1 MPYAAT
7 SGRKTDSELPRP
19 YKCPICDKAFY
30 RLEHQTRHIR
40 THTGEK
46 PHVCTFPG
54 CSKRF
59 SRSDELTRHSRIHT
73 NPNSRRSQRPPPQ
86 ETTVKEDTEYSA
98 PPSSSQSARTSPV
111 KTQPGGQDMVSSAN
125 TSTGAA
131 ATPPVTTSN
140 VGQIVSPSSGS
151 GVSAGYP
158 GQAPL
163 QPMMSAP
170 QQSSLGPQTQYMYA
184 TSQPGSV
191 SNVSLPSSP
200 QVASGQWSQPPQFS
214 RSHLDIHALAAAA
227 TQELERERAAEAGAA
242 AFAQAMPNAV
252 RTANSRVP
260 FTRQRSSPALTSY
273 FAAHHTPYDRPLR
286 PSPMTPLSGPFR
298 PSRPGSPHASV
309 PASPAVS
316 RPGSPTDTPL
326 TTPGPSPRL
335 AARDINDVHLPAIRS
350 LPVVRNGQSS
360 QLLEPLEPA
369 PAVYSSIRTT
379 LEPSIPP
386 LSIPPSPLVQP
397 TNSSRASSPP
407 SGLLQNTGS
416 NNNSTHRVAVSDLMN
431 PS

>member
-7 SGRKTDSELPRP
+7 SGRKADSELPRP

-73 NPNSRRSQRPPPQ
+73 NPNSRRSQRANTQ
-86 ETTVKEDTEYSA
+86 EPSLKEESSEYSPSVASSGQSARSSPGKMISSSA
-98 PPSSSQSARTSPV
+98 PSASNNTNKHSPPNAVTPVVATSQLAASPSNNVGYSTAPTVQPILTASSSQQS
-111 KTQPGGQDMVSSAN
+111 
-125 TSTGAA
+125 
-131 ATPPVTTSN
+131 
-140 VGQIVSPSSGS
+140 
-151 GVSAGYP
+151 
-158 GQAPL
+158 L
-163 QPMMSAP
+163 P
-170 QQSSLGPQTQYMYA
+170 QQVPYVYP
-184 TSQPGSV
+184 SQQSASMV
-191 SNVSLPSSP
+191 NMSLPSSP
-200 QVASGQWSQPPQFS
+200 QFQSSHWGQPQQMS

-227 TQELERERAAEAGAA
+227 TKELERERAAEAGAA
-242 AFAQAMPNAV
+242 AFAQILPIQ
-252 RTANSRVP
+252 SRSSSSRAG

-273 FAAHHTPYDRPLR
+273 FSAHHTPYDRPSR
-286 PSPMTPLSGPFR
+286 PSHMNPLSGPLR
-298 PSRPGSPHASV
+298 PSRPGSPHSSL
-309 PASPAVS
+309 PASPGIS
-316 RPGSPTDTPL
+316 RTGSPVDTPL

-335 AARDINDVHLPAIRS
+335 AARELNDVHLPAIRS
-350 LPVVRNGQSS
+350 LPVVRNGQSV

-369 PAVYSSIRTT
+369 PAVYSSIRTS

-386 LSIPPSPLVQP
+386 LSMPSSPHRTAPSNGPSPL
-397 TNSSRASSPP
+397 A
-407 SGLLQNTGS
+407 SGLQQTTQSTSGS
-416 NNNSTHRVAVSDLMN
+416 TSRVAVSDLMN

>member
-7 SGRKTDSELPRP
+7 TGRKTDSELPRP

-46 PHVCTFPG
+46 PHVCTYPG

-73 NPNSRRSQRPPPQ
+73 NPNSRRSQRAGTQ
-86 ETTVKEDTEYSA
+86 DASVKEESSEYS
-98 PPSSSQSARTSPV
+98 PSVAGGQSARASPAKPASSGGPTPSTNTNDSSPPNVVTPVIATPQVASTSP
-111 KTQPGGQDMVSSAN
+111 
-125 TSTGAA
+125 
-131 ATPPVTTSN
+131 SN
-140 VGQIVSPSSGS
+140 
-151 GVSAGYP
+151 SAGYATT
-158 GQAPL
+158 APV
-163 QPMMSAP
+163 QPILATTSSQQSLP
-170 QQSSLGPQTQYMYA
+170 QQMPYVYA
-184 TSQPGSV
+184 SSQPGSMV
-191 SNVSLPSSP
+191 NMSLPSSP
-200 QVASGQWSQPPQFS
+200 QFQTSHWGQQPQQIS

-227 TQELERERAAEAGAA
+227 TKELERERAAEAGAA
-242 AFAQAMPNAV
+242 AFAQMLPIQ
-252 RTANSRVP
+252 SRSSSARAP

-273 FAAHHTPYDRPLR
+273 FSSHHTPYDRPSRL
-286 PSPMTPLSGPFR
+286 SPMTPLSGPLR
-298 PSRPGSPHASV
+298 PSRPGSPHSSL
-309 PASPAVS
+309 PASPGVS
-316 RPGSPTDTPL
+316 RPGSPVDTPL

-335 AARDINDVHLPAIRS
+335 AAREMNDVHLPAIRS
-350 LPVVRNGQSS
+350 LPVVRNGQPV

-386 LSIPPSPLVQP
+386 LSMP
-397 TNSSRASSPP
+397 SSPHP
-407 SGLLQNTGS
+407 QATSSGVSPPASGLQQPPHSASGS
-416 NNNSTHRVAVSDLMN
+416 SSRVAVSDLMN